1 MIASLVKFIEHKV
14 NRSVLGIASIYL
26 GANSAT
32 AAISFLLLP
41 IFTRVLTPAE
51 YGTVAMFLA
60 VCALLQA
67 FTGLSIHGAVGVE
80 FFKRDKGSFPTYVGS
95 CMSILGTSTVVAAAV
110 VLAAS
115 PWLSKISDLSAGWL
129 VLAVFVGCT
138 QFLSLTRLSIWQSA
152 GEPLRYGVFQVLQT
166 SVNAVLSL
174 YLVLILRWGADGRIW
189 GIVIATILSG
199 LVALASLH
207 RGGWIRWKLKADF
220 ARDALK
226 FGLPLIPHT
235 LGAIAVATADRFILT
250 NKIGVSATG
259 MYVVGVQ
266 LAMPMAILGDSINRA
281 FVPWLYEKLAQNDD
295 MACVAGSYLFIGAAL
310 IAFVAYAACVWLF
323 GEKIVGSVYSEAT
336 PIALLLVFA
345 GFFQIAYYA
354 VANYFFYAHRTGTLT
369 IITSVSGA
377 LYVLAAWLT
386 VDSFGM
392 YGLAVCFLITQLTI
406 FTLVWIAAAKIRR
419 MPWTQ
424 VRAVI
429 AAVVGDIAG
438 SPQMPGR

>member
-1 MIASLVKFIEHKV
+1 MIASFVKFIEHKV
-14 NRSVLGIASIYL
+14 NRSVLGSASIYL
-26 GANSAT
+26 GANIAN

-60 VCALLQA
+60 VCAFLQA

-80 FFKRDKGSFPTYVGS
+80 FFKGDKGSFSTYVGS
-95 CMSILGTSTVVAAAV
+95 CMSILGTSTVAVAVV

-129 VLAVFVGCT
+129 ILAVFVGCT

-152 GEPLRYGVFQVLQT
+152 GEPLRYGIFQVLQT
-166 SVNAVLSL
+166 SMNAVLSL
-174 YLVLILRWGADGRIW
+174 YLVLALRWGADGRIW

-199 LVALASLH
+199 LIALVSLH
-207 RGGWIRWKLKADF
+207 RGGWIRWKLNLDF

-281 FVPWLYEKLAQNDD
+281 FVPWLYEKLAQNDGL
-295 MACVAGSYLFIGAAL
+295 ACVAGSYLFIGGGL
-310 IAFVAYAACVWLF
+310 IVVAAYAACVWMF

-354 VANYFFYAHRTGTLT
+354 VANYFFYAHRTDALT

-386 VDSFGM
+386 VDRFGM
-392 YGLAVCFLITQLTI
+392 YGLAVCFLITHLVI
-406 FTLVWIAAAKIRR
+406 FVVAWDAAARIRR
-419 MPWTQ
+419 LPWTEMRC
-424 VRAVI
+424 VTTTMLGFITRSGLVP
-429 AAVVGDIAG
+429 
-438 SPQMPGR
+438 SK

>member
-1 MIASLVKFIEHKV
+1 MIASFVKFIEHKV
-14 NRSVLGIASIYL
+14 NRSVLGSASIYL
-26 GANSAT
+26 GANIAT

-41 IFTRVLTPAE
+41 IFTRVLTPTE
-51 YGTVAMFLA
+51 YGMVAMFLA
-60 VCALLQA
+60 VSAFLQV
-67 FTGLSIHGAVGVE
+67 FTGLNINGAVGVE
-80 FFKRDKGSFPTYVGS
+80 FFKGDRESFPTYVGT
-95 CMSILGTSTVVAAAV
+95 CVSILWMSTVATTVV
-110 VLAAS
+110 VLAGS
-115 PWLSKISDLSAGWL
+115 DWLSRISELNAGWL
-129 VLAVFVGCT
+129 GLAVFVGCT
-138 QFLSLTRLSIWQSA
+138 QFLSLIRLSIWQSA
-152 GEPLRYGVFQVLQT
+152 REPVRYGIFQVLQT
-166 SVNAVLSL
+166 SLNAVLSL
-174 YLVLILRWGADGRIW
+174 YLVLALRWGADGRIW

-199 LVALASLH
+199 LIALVSLQ
-207 RGGWIRWKLKADF
+207 RGWCVRWKLNADF
-220 ARDALK
+220 ARDALR

-235 LGAIAVATADRFILT
+235 LGAIALTTADRFILT

-295 MACVAGSYLFIGAAL
+295 LACVAGSYLFIGGAL
-310 IAFVAYAACVWLF
+310 GVVVVYGVCVWML
-323 GEKIVGSVYSEAT
+323 GDKIVGSVYSEAT
-336 PIALLLVFA
+336 PIALLLVLA

-406 FTLVWIAAAKIRR
+406 FTLVWIAATKIRR
-419 MPWTQ
+419 MPWTE

-429 AAVVGDIAG
+429 AAIVGDIAG
-438 SPQMPGR
+438 GPQIPGR